1 MPEIWTPYNIKYN
14 LPMQNRSLS
23 EQQQKTSAQT
33 PFPNH
38 NNYTPQPFYL
48 AVKERKY
55 RRKPKSTS
63 E

>member
-1 MPEIWTPYNIKYN
+1 
-14 LPMQNRSLS
+14 MQNRSLS